1 MEWLTAIVNGLK
13 LANAIAGLIQSHR
26 DYGAGWS
33 AAVAQAITT
42 ATAQTAEAKDELDN
56 AAVIHAHDNTDGAF
70 DQSFQRK
77 D

>member
-1 MEWLTAIVNGLK
+1 MEWLAAIVNLLK
-13 LANAIAGLIQSHR
+13 LGNAIAGLVQSHR

-33 AAVAQAITT
+33 AAVAQALTT
-42 ATAQTAEAKDELDN
+42 ATAQTAEAKEEIDG
-56 AAVIHAHDNTDGAF
+56 AAVIHAHDDTDGAF